1 MKFRHLSLLIAILLV
16 AALIGYQGYRL
27 KRDMIEPLGLEE
39 YMGKSVFELPFLAK
53 TDEILL
59 FYIEYADELMA
70 ELTEPTGLEN
80 PTEPAIETTY
90 PTTHPTVPAVNPTD
104 PTAGTA
110 VTGPT
115 QGTTKPAE
123 PTVKPTEPATKPT
136 QKPTEPRPSSEPT
149 FDFPDD
155 RVPDSWYE
163 NTLFIG
169 NSQMNGLAHYARVP
183 NAHYYAKDAMT
194 FVNVFK
200 KELSDQDNFKNMTL
214 EALLISRQYD
224 KIVLNF
230 GFNEAGAG
238 GFKWFSTR
246 FDQFMEKI
254 RTWQPNA
261 KIIINAIMPVSRGLL
276 AERGEA
282 GNCWKPENLRKLNDF
297 FKSYANG
304 TDVFFIDCTPYF
316 GDQDGYMFDSITND
330 GIHVKVKYY
339 KVWRDWMSYAFST
352 LGI

>member
-1 MKFRHLSLLIAILLV
+1 MKFRYLALLIAIVLAASLV
-16 AALIGYQGYRL
+16 AFRGHQL
-27 KRDMIEPLGLEE
+27 KTEVIEPLGLEE
-39 YMGKSVFELPFLAK
+39 YMEKSIFELPFLAK
-53 TDEILL
+53 TDDILL
-59 FYIEYADELMA
+59 FYIEYAEELLA
-70 ELTEPTGLEN
+70 EQTEPS
-80 PTEPAIETTY
+80 EPEF
-90 PTTHPTVPAVNPTD
+90 PTD
-104 PTAGTA
+104 PTEET
-110 VTGPT
+110 TLPTTQPT
-115 QGTTKPAE
+115 QPNGPSDTDPTNPDSNPTNPTTKPTE
-123 PTVKPTEPATKPT
+123 VPTDPTTKPTET
-136 QKPTEPRPSSEPT
+136 PTEPKPTSEPT
-149 FDFPDD
+149 FNFPDT

-200 KELSDQDNFKNMTL
+200 KELSDQDNFQNMTL
-214 EALLISRQYD
+214 EKLLTTRQYD

-254 RTWQPNA
+254 RSWQPNA

-282 GNCWKPENLRKLNDF
+282 GNCWKPENLKKLNDF

-304 TDVFFIDCTPYF
+304 VDVFYIDCTPYF

>member
-1 MKFRHLSLLIAILLV
+1 MKFRYLALLLAILL
-16 AALIGYQGYRL
+16 AASVVGFRGYQL
-27 KRDMIEPLGLEE
+27 KVEVIEPLGLEE
-39 YMGKSVFELPFLAK
+39 YLEKSIFELPFLAK
-53 TDEILL
+53 TDDILL
-59 FYIEYADELMA
+59 FYIEYADELLA
-70 ELTEPTGLEN
+70 DLTEPT
-80 PTEPAIETTY
+80 EPEI
-90 PTTHPTVPAVNPTD
+90 PTD
-104 PTAGTA
+104 PTEDNTQPTEQPTVPVTKPTDPGTDPNA
-110 VTGPT
+110 PTVHNPT
-115 QGTTKPAE
+115 QIPTE
-123 PTVKPTEPATKPT
+123 PNTKPTEPATKPT
-136 QKPTEPRPSSEPT
+136 EKPTEPKPSAVPT
-149 FDFPDD
+149 FDFPAD

-200 KELSDQDNFKNMTL
+200 KELSDKDNFQNMTL
-214 EALLISRQYD
+214 EKLLTTRQYD

-282 GNCWKPENLRKLNDF
+282 GNCWKPENLKKLNDF

-304 TDVFFIDCTPYF
+304 VDVFYIDCTPYF

-339 KVWRDWMSYAFST
+339 KVWRDWMSYASST